1 MVIVRQTTHGAYI
14 LAEMD
19 GAVSKLRFA
28 AFRVIPYHAQW
39 RINLDLE
46 TFFVFPNADEEMED
60 AEDEME
66 PDEDIQETA
75 GLEEEVPSDEEE
87 DHSP

>member
-28 AFRVIPYHAQW
+28 TFRVILYHAQW
-39 RINLDLE
+39 RMNIDLE

-60 AEDEME
+60 AEDETE
-66 PDEDIQETA
+66 TDEDIQETA

-87 DHSP
+87 DNSQ

>member
-19 GAVSKLRFA
+19 GAISKLRFA
-28 AFRVIPYHAQW
+28 AFRVIPYHA
-39 RINLDLE
+39 RRRMSLDLE
-46 TFFVFPNADEEMED
+46 TFFVFPDADEETED

-66 PDEDIQETA
+66 LDEDIQETA
-75 GLEEEVPSDEEE
+75 GLEEGVLSDDEE
-87 DHSP
+87 DHSQ